1 MNIKKILSFISILVL
16 VFVNNQNLFSQQ
28 KQGKYLVIFKDKVGT
43 TYSIDKPEA
52 FLSKRSIDRRT
63 KQGIKITAHDLPPS
77 DKYIDELKKAGVT
90 VWYKSRWYNAAL
102 VLADSATALKI
113 KALSFVK
120 GFENNGPMDLNGAGQ
135 LRKKAKFEIEVDTV
149 NFGNGSVQARMLGTQ
164 NLHNAGY
171 KGNGLIIAVMDD
183 GFNKVDKNTYMKHL
197 FDGKKIAGTYDYVL
211 NTKDVYNVGG
221 HGNLVLSTMAANTDG
236 KFVGTAPEASYLLL
250 RTEDAPTEKI
260 IEEANWLFAAEHAD
274 SVGVDVINTSLGY
287 EDFDYAGYTHK
298 RADFDGDK
306 ILITKAADWAAAAGI
321 LVCVSAGNAGQNGGQ
336 IGAPADADSVMA
348 VGAVTSAEL
357 KSNFSSFGPTSDGRI
372 KPDIAA
378 MGTSST
384 VSFVNGNGES
394 VLTSSNGTSFSGP
407 IFSGFATCFWQ
418 ANPNLKVM
426 EVQAAIKKLGTQA
439 DNPDNRLGYG
449 IPKYSKSFILG
460 DEKLIDFTI
469 KIAPNPSSDF
479 LKINIPE
486 NWLQKKFNITISNI
500 TGAVVSNQE
509 NLVGN
514 QNLNLANYSSGIY
527 IGKISDAEKAY
538 FFKFIKQ

>member
-1 MNIKKILSFISILVL
+1 VVYFGV
-16 VFVNNQNLFSQQ
+16 NQNLFSQ

-77 DKYIDELKKAGVT
+77 DKYIDELKKAGAT

-164 NLHNAGY
+164 NLHNAGF

-183 GFNKVDKNTYMKHL
+183 GFNRVDKNTYMKHL
-197 FDGKKIAGTYDYVL
+197 IDGKKIVGTYDYVL
-211 NTKDVYNVGG
+211 NKQDVYNIGG

-250 RTEDAPTEKI
+250 RTEDAPTERI

-287 EDFDYAGYTHK
+287 EDYDYSGYTHA

-306 ILITKAADWAAAAGI
+306 TLITKAADWAAGAGI
-321 LVCVSAGNAGQNGGQ
+321 LVCASAGNSGESGIA
-336 IGAPADADSVMA
+336 APADGDSVMA
-348 VGAVTSAEL
+348 VGSVTGNEI
-357 KSNFSSFGPTSDGRI
+357 KSGFSSVGPTADGRI
-372 KPDIAA
+372 KPDISA
-378 MGTSST
+378 MGGSST
-384 VSFVNGNGES
+384 LSGVSASTGES
-394 VLTSSNGTSFSGP
+394 LLFTGSGTSFSGP
-407 IFSGFATCFWQ
+407 IFAGFATCFWQ

-449 IPKYSKSFILG
+449 IPKYGKSFILA
-460 DEKLIDFTI
+460 DEKLIDFTV

-479 LKINIPE
+479 LEINIPE
-486 NWLQKKFNITISNI
+486 NWLQKKFKMSISNI
-500 TGAVVSNQE
+500 TGSIVSNQE

-514 QNLNLANYSSGIY
+514 QNLNLSSFGTGIY
-527 IGKISDAEKAY
+527 LGKISNAEKAY
-538 FFKFIKQ
+538 FFKFVKE